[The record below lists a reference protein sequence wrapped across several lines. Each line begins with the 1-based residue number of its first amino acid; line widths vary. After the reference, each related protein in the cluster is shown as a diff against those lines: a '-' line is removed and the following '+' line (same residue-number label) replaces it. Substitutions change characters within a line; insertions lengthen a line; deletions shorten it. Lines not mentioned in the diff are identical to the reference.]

1 MKELTLEEL
10 IEVYDLL
17 KEIVETLETKREENW
32 LWKRNY
38 KKNLMK
44 FKKI

>member
-17 KEIVETLETKREENW
+17 KEIVETLETKREEN
-32 LWKRNY
+32 
-38 KKNLMK
+38 
-44 FKKI
+44 